1 MNIALLLFSIL
12 AFLFPAV
19 KSIGNFCE
27 TASNIFLQEETNF
40 LAKHQKP
47 RFNQNRVLVYSK
59 ILKASNLDLPLPVK
73 SSMARILKKIYNS
86 ENEREWFLGRI
97 SKIESTKGPGN
108 LDYAQLVNQFRQRIV
123 AVFFEQTKWSGITRR
138 LEKIEG
144 ELIGEE
150 ELIEEE
156 LIGQGLIEQDSIEQ
170 DSIEEELIEEQE
182 LIEQELIGEED
193 SIEEHAEL
201 EVNCVEGWTHKVSEK
216 KYLEV
221 IAEDSF
227 GEAEAECTESSE
239 SFDAEFIEDEE
250 EPLEF
255 EDQLIQEMIEDE
267 VINELIRLIERGN
280 HQKQD
285 SESEDEGYGS
295 GKDLQK
301 GDSPVPLTVQSTVP
315 VVPLNAAQSLSEARQ
330 EAGPVVAFYRYPR
343 TLVVEREKKSFFS
356 RLWTFVKT
364 KFAKISIWKK

>member
-1 MNIALLLFSIL
+1 MNTALLLFSIL
-12 AFLFPAV
+12 AFLLPAV
-19 KSIGNFCE
+19 KSIGNLTEF
-27 TASNIFLQEETNF
+27 ASNIFLQEETNF

-47 RFNQNRVLVYSK
+47 KFNQNRVLIYSK
-59 ILKASNLDLPLPVK
+59 ILKASNLNNLLAVK

-86 ENEREWFLGRI
+86 ENEREWFLGQI

-144 ELIGEE
+144 ELIEE
-150 ELIEEE
+150 EQ
-156 LIGQGLIEQDSIEQ
+156 LIG
-170 DSIEEELIEEQE
+170 
-182 LIEQELIGEED
+182 
-193 SIEEHAEL
+193 EHAEL
-201 EVNCVEGWTHKVSEK
+201 ELNCVQGWTHKDSGK
-216 KYLEV
+216 KILGV

-227 GEAEAECTESSE
+227 GEAEAECTQSCESV
-239 SFDAEFIEDEE
+239 DAEFIEDQE

-255 EDQLIQEMIEDE
+255 EGQLIEEMIEDE
-267 VINELIRLIERGN
+267 VINELIQLIEGAN
-280 HQKQD
+280 HQKQV

-295 GKDLQK
+295 RKDLQK

-315 VVPLNAAQSLSEARQ
+315 VVPLNAAESLSEARQ

-343 TLVVEREKKSFFS
+343 TLIVKGEKKSVFS

-364 KFAKISIWKK
+364 KFAKISIRKK